1 MNDNMENELS
11 VVNGTEPEGNEEYM
25 KRAIELAGKGGGF
38 TAPNPLVGAVIVKN
52 GRIIGEGYHEKYGG
66 LHAERRAFESLTES
80 AEGADLYVTLEPC
93 CHTGKTPPCTEA
105 IIKNKIS
112 RVFVGSRDPN
122 PLVSGKG
129 NDILRENGIGVIE
142 DFMKDECDELNPAF
156 FHFIT
161 TKMPYVVLKYAMTLD
176 GKIAAYTGA
185 SKWITGKAARRH
197 VHELRGLYSAVMVG
211 IGTVIADDPLLNC
224 RIEGMH
230 QPLRIVVDSKLRIP
244 LDCRLCRSA
253 EKYPLM
259 VVCVSNDEEKK
270 EKLRQMGVSVC
281 TLPSADGKVDIR
293 LMMEQLG
300 GMNISS
306 VLLEG
311 GGDLNEAA
319 LRCGVV
325 SHVCAYIAPKI
336 MGGKEAKSPVEGKG
350 AEAPDGAVK
359 LCNMKITHFE
369 EDILLEYDVKG
380 GPGDVHGDN

>member
-1 MNDNMENELS
+1 MENELA
-11 VVNGTEPEGNEEYM
+11 VVQGNDPEGSEKYM

-66 LHAERRAFESLTES
+66 LHAERNAFGSLTES

-93 CHTGKTPPCTEA
+93 CHEGKTPPCTEA

-129 NDILRENGIGVIE
+129 NDILRKNGIGVIE

-161 TKMPYVVLKYAMTLD
+161 TRMPYVVLKYAMTAD
-176 GKIAAYTGA
+176 GKIASYTGA
-185 SKWITGKAARRH
+185 SKWITGKDARRH

-211 IGTVIADDPLLNC
+211 IGTVLADDPMLNC
-224 RIEGMH
+224 RIEGLH

-244 LDCRLCRSA
+244 LESKLCRSA
-253 EKYPLM
+253 EKFPAM
-259 VVCVSNDEEKK
+259 VVCACDNEAKK
-270 EKLRQMGVSVC
+270 QKLREMGVSVC
-281 TLPSADGKVDIR
+281 TLPSDDGKVDIR
-293 LMMEQLG
+293 FMMEQLG

-306 VLLEG
+306 ILLEG
-311 GGDLNEAA
+311 GADLNEAA
-319 LRCGVV
+319 LSCGVV
-325 SHVCAYIAPKI
+325 SHVCAYVAPKI
-336 MGGKEAKSPVEGKG
+336 MGGKDAKSPVGGKG
-350 AEAPDGAVK
+350 AESPDSAFM
-359 LCNMKITHFE
+359 LCNMKMTQFE
-369 EDILLEYDVKG
+369 EDVLLEYDVKG